1 MSGNG
6 SAGTFA
12 GRDQGRRL
20 NVKNLASMKA
30 LRPALVSLILIG
42 SVIVAGEELPK
53 PERKIEHLPKSI
65 TYQKRADGKHAY
77 SVAGIYNA
85 SERSKKEQIR
95 TDAQREKD
103 DKNPFGPLDLSDYPE
118 SIYQGTIP
126 DCDEVEADFP
136 NRVLRFTTSRKLPFD
151 ELAKVIDEMAR
162 IGGDLPYWDEL
173 EARDIGQSSAY
184 SAENYEIS
192 TPKDEFPSGLAWFLV
207 PDRKVSTP
215 IKIDFFQGTLLFIP
229 STAHCMVHS
238 RFSIRIL
245 DPNGLVLWEDDKTAL
260 ADVRFALADI
270 DQDGLHEILL
280 IRDDHGKED
289 RFLIRRKPMPKNQEA
304 HPDQEERPSR

>member
-1 MSGNG
+1 
-6 SAGTFA
+6 
-12 GRDQGRRL
+12 
-20 NVKNLASMKA
+20 MKA

-42 SVIVAGEELPK
+42 SGIAVLSVADEESPK

-85 SERSKKEQIR
+85 SERRIKES
-95 TDAQREKD
+95 QRGID
-103 DKNPFGPLDLSDYPE
+103 DENPFGPLDPSIYPE
-118 SIYQGTIP
+118 SIYQKIIP
-126 DCDEVEADFP
+126 DCDEVKADFP
-136 NRVLRFTTSRKLPFD
+136 NRVLRFTTSRELPYD
-151 ELAKVIDEMAR
+151 ELAKVIDELAM
-162 IGGDLPYWDEL
+162 GGDLPYWGEL
-173 EARDIGQSSAY
+173 EARDIGQSPAY

-192 TPKDEFPSGLAWFLV
+192 TPKEEFPSGLAWFAV
-207 PDRKVSTP
+207 PRDRKISTS
-215 IKIDFFQGTLLFIP
+215 IHIDPWDQGTLLFIP
-229 STAHCMVHS
+229 STGIIHSTGPCMVVHP

-245 DPNGLVLWEDDKTAL
+245 DPDGLVLWEDDETAL

-280 IRDDHGKED
+280 VRDDHGKED
-289 RFLIRRKPMPKNQEA
+289 RFLIRRKPMPQNQEA